1 MFDTLARPRSWSR
14 HWPAAVCASLFF
26 LGTADQFFAV
36 RVHGI
41 TLRLAQLVLLAGL
54 IIWWRSNKTGLPA
67 NSRTLLIAWAPFLGV
82 FLLAS
87 MLSADPLPGLVK
99 LCWFGFNFLG
109 AYAWCQL
116 FRREDLVLGYFSAYL
131 VVAAVIVFD
140 FYIGF
145 GTGPAHMIGYA
156 QPTYGVPGREGWFR
170 PHAFYYEPSY
180 AAAALGLAW
189 ALALTTVSVY
199 APRASAAL
207 AMTAITAL
215 AVTFSRTGWIY
226 ALIAVVA
233 IAVVDGNGPLISLRR
248 RLVGLCAGGL
258 ALLALALL
266 LVPQQNRGGVG
277 ALLQALGVSAT
288 IERVCPIVDEWLP
301 SWDLQCLEGAERA
314 RALPYNQPG
323 EAPERTSEGSRL
335 MSWESALDRIEEHP
349 VAGVGV
355 VRSADRLIS
364 TTVPNTWL
372 EIAVEGGV
380 FALIAFVWGLA
391 ATIYR
396 WEGLGRENRAVGVAL
411 LLYFLVSWQFIQT
424 FPRLDQ
430 WLSLWMA
437 LSVVRAESAAKRA
450 IGTWRR

>member
-1 MFDTLARPRSWSR
+1 MSDRSHVRIPVYRSVAEVPAGFGPCVASIGNFDGVHLGHREILSAAATEARSRGFRSIAITFDPHPAQFLYPAEAPKLLTFLPERLRLLATTGVDAVLVLPFDGALSR
-14 HWPAAVCASLFF
+14 VSARDFVRDILVKSLGVRGMHEGSSFRFGHGAKAGVEELKAFGAEFGFAVEVHR
-26 LGTADQFFAV
+26 AV

-41 TLRLAQLVLLAGL
+41 TVRLAQLVLLAGL
-54 IIWWRSNKTGLPA
+54 IAWWRSNKTGLPA
-67 NSRTLLIAWAPFLGV
+67 NSRTLLIAWAPFLGI

-215 AVTFSRTGWIY
+215 AVTFSRTGWITDQL
-226 ALIAVVA
+226 AST
-233 IAVVDGNGPLISLRR
+233 ISW
-248 RLVGLCAGGL
+248 
-258 ALLALALL
+258 
-266 LVPQQNRGGVG
+266 
-277 ALLQALGVSAT
+277 
-288 IERVCPIVDEWLP
+288 RV
-301 SWDLQCLEGAERA
+301 
-314 RALPYNQPG
+314 
-323 EAPERTSEGSRL
+323 
-335 MSWESALDRIEEHP
+335 
-349 VAGVGV
+349 
-355 VRSADRLIS
+355 
-364 TTVPNTWL
+364 
-372 EIAVEGGV
+372 
-380 FALIAFVWGLA
+380 
-391 ATIYR
+391 
-396 WEGLGRENRAVGVAL
+396 
-411 LLYFLVSWQFIQT
+411 
-424 FPRLDQ
+424 
-430 WLSLWMA
+430 
-437 LSVVRAESAAKRA
+437 
-450 IGTWRR
+450 